1 MLCYKSITYIK
12 RVNARMEDHI
22 LKIKRKNGA
31 TKDDGYKTFSIRIR
45 VETVERLDA
54 LSEESKRSRNELINI
69 LLDYG
74 LDNTKIVK

>member
-1 MLCYKSITYIK
+1 
-12 RVNARMEDHI
+12 MEDHI

-31 TKDDGYKTFSIRIR
+31 EKDDGYKTFSIRIR
-45 VETVERLDA
+45 VDTVERLDA
-54 LSEESKRSRNELINI
+54 LSEESRRSRNELINI